1 MEISEAEKELKDLL
15 HKKESVNKEELVN
28 FTQYL
33 LSFHVKLNDK
43 ALIDS
48 FCAFLFEC
56 LRGSS
61 LPQKFKEE
69 YAASYKRQKKIAF
82 VNKPVIYSSDFQI
95 HSFEGKTQF
104 KREEKTGKIL
114 CFDSKKSFMPKEA
127 LMHLKQ
133 NKTHKL
139 NLGVLDCLKY
149 YEHDGNNDLKTK
161 IFEFD
166 INDIIKNP
174 MMLNFNNKKVIQN
187 N

>member
-1 MEISEAEKELKDLL
+1 MEISEVEKEIKDLID
-15 HKKESVNKEELVN
+15 KKESVNREELIN

-48 FCAFLFEC
+48 FCAFLFEY
-56 LRGSS
+56 LKGNS

-69 YAASYKRQKKIAF
+69 YDSSYKRKRKIVF
-82 VNKPVIYSSDFQI
+82 VNDPIIYSGNFQI

-114 CFDSKKSFMPKEA
+114 CFDSKKSFMPKES
-127 LMHLKQ
+127 LMHLKH
-133 NKTHKL
+133 NKTHAL

-149 YEHDGNNDLKTK
+149 NEPDNNNDLQTK

-166 INDIIKNP
+166 INDIIKTP
-174 MMLNFNNKKVIQN
+174 MLLDFNNKDAKTE
-187 N
+187 